1 MTHSIA
7 SFAVPSLTA
16 TSADPQIAVGT
27 VVKGTDNSEFVY
39 VQAAE
44 ALAQYAA
51 VAIDAGS
58 ASELTATNAITG
70 VDIGAA
76 QVAFAINE
84 YGFVQTRGSFS
95 VLGAASAVTDVQL
108 YATAT
113 AGVVDDAGTVLLGG
127 LTLTETLVGAGAATA
142 HAQAGITAI

>member
-7 SFAVPSLTA
+7 SFAVPSLTY
-16 TSADPQIAVGT
+16 TSTDPQIAVGT

-39 VQAAE
+39 VQADGAI
-44 ALAQYAA
+44 AQYAA
-51 VAIDAGS
+51 VAVDAGE

-76 QVAFAINE
+76 QVAFAANE

-127 LTLTETLVGAGAATA
+127 LTLTETLTGAGAATA